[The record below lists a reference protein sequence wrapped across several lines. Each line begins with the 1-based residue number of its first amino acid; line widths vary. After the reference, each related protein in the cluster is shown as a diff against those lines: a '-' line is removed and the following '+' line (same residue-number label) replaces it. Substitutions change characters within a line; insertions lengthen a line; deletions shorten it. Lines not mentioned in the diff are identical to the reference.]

1 MLLQA
6 LNEFYNRAS
15 KPDANG
21 RILIQEAAFTEKY
34 IRWNITLKLDGNL
47 EGIGLTENPKV
58 ANGGRLFSVPK
69 TNRPK
74 VAGGVAEFL
83 WDGLEAVFCL
93 KPDVLGCRSRTL
105 CLRIN
110 MSTADSSGNGSV
122 SSVGIST
129 AAARRI
135 RISPTA
141 SAGRCGLFCGAGS

>member
-15 KPDANG
+15 NPDANG

-34 IRWNITLKLDGNL
+34 IRWNIPLKLDGNL

-93 KPDVLGCRSRTL
+93 KPDFDFVEPNDKKMASQIANRQAKFDDFWRQIETAFAE
-105 CLRIN
+105 IN
-110 MSTADSSGNGSV
+110 
-122 SSVGIST
+122 
-129 AAARRI
+129 
-135 RISPTA
+135 SPLPFNNFNA
-141 SAGRCGLFCGAGS
+141 FHSFGL